1 MHKRALVVD
10 AQMGVRTLVGTVL
23 QRDGF
28 EVELACSLKEG
39 RCAGFK
45 EFDLLVTAIDLD
57 QQEEGIALAHVLRAS
72 SPDLHILYLPQPGA
86 ATPPHALDDEGAT
99 ILKEPFTIDQLR
111 GAVVAVFDGAH
122 HAERGT

>member
-28 EVELACSLKEG
+28 EVELARNSKEG

-57 QQEEGIALAHVLRAS
+57 QQEGGIALAHVLRAS
-72 SPDLHILYLPQPGA
+72 YPDLHIMYLTQPGA
-86 ATPPHALDDEGAT
+86 ATPPHALDEGAT
-99 ILKEPFTIDQLR
+99 FLKEPFTIDQLR
-111 GAVVAVFDGAH
+111 GAVVAVFNGAH

>member
-28 EVELACSLKEG
+28 EVELARNSKEG

-57 QQEEGIALAHVLRAS
+57 QQEGGIALAHVLRAH
-72 SPDLHILYLPQPGA
+72 SPDLHIMYLAQRDA
-86 ATPPHALDDEGAT
+86 VTPPHALDDGAT
-99 ILKEPFTIDQLR
+99 ILKEPSTIDQLR
-111 GAVVAVFDGAH
+111 GAVVAVFNGAH
-122 HAERGT
+122 QAERGT